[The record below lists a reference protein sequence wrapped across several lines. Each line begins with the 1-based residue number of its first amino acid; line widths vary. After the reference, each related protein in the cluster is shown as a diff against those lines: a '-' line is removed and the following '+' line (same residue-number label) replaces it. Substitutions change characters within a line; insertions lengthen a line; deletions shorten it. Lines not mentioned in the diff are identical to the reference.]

1 MLLDWIWEVR
11 ENEALPHLA
20 LATGPFNEM
29 GKGRKMLSG
38 QLNLQA
44 WSPEKEP
51 GRGI

>member
-29 GKGRKMLSG
+29 GKRRKML
-38 QLNLQA
+38 NLQT

-51 GRGI
+51 GLGI